1 VSSETNGVKKVYA
14 IVTLVGTLGGFLLA
28 SGLFRASMP
37 NIEEE
42 FDKAVTRLE
51 LKIDEVKDDKDKSI
65 DAVNRRFSDLDRR
78 QEELLKITT
87 ELAVT
92 VTVNTRDNARMLQ
105 EIDAI
110 KVRLRALENNRNQP

>member
-1 VSSETNGVKKVYA
+1 LSESNGVKKVYT
-14 IVTLVGTLGGFLLA
+14 IVTLLGALGGFLLA

-51 LKIDEVKDDKDKSI
+51 LKIDEVKDDKDKSL

-105 EIDAI
+105 EIDDI

>member
-1 VSSETNGVKKVYA
+1 VSESNGVKKVYT
-14 IVTLVGTLGGFLLA
+14 IVTLLGALGGFLLA

-51 LKIDEVKDDKDKSI
+51 LKIDEVKDDKDKSL